1 MSIKTIWG
9 LLKATISQWRH
20 DQTSL
25 MAAAL
30 AYYTVF
36 SLAPLLIIVIAIAG
50 SIFGEQAAK
59 GELVMQIQGV
69 VGKEGAQ
76 LIQTAIEN
84 ASKLDPSQGPIP
96 TLINIGV
103 LLFGASVVFTQ
114 LQNSLNRIWNV
125 QPKPENGIIHF
136 LRKRLLSFS
145 MVLVIA
151 FLLLVSLVIS
161 TLLVILGNY
170 LRDLVPGFTYL
181 WQCLNFLISFGIIT
195 LLFAMMFKILP
206 DAKIDWKDVWM
217 GAAITA
223 VLFVIG
229 KSLLGFYLG
238 KTSLASAYGAAGSLV
253 IILTW
258 VFYSAQI
265 LFMGAEFTQ
274 VYVRNHGKEIV
285 PAEYAIPLHPIPG
298 ESEQAYY
305 QEGEVG

>member
-1 MSIKTIWG
+1 MSITRIWL
-9 LLKATISQWRH
+9 LLKITFSQWRQ
-20 DQTSL
+20 DQASV

-50 SIFGEQAAK
+50 AVFGEQAAK
-59 GELVMQIQGV
+59 GELVMQMQGLI
-69 VGKEGAQ
+69 GKDGAQ

-84 ASKLDPSQGPIP
+84 ASQLDPSQGPIP
-96 TLINIGV
+96 TLINII
-103 LLFGASVVFTQ
+103 LLLSGASVIFGQ
-114 LQNSLNRIWNV
+114 LQQSLNRIWKV
-125 QPKPENGIIHF
+125 EPKPGNGIIDF
-136 LRKRLLSFS
+136 VRQRLLSFS

-161 TLLVILGNY
+161 TILVISGNY

-181 WQCLNFLISFGIIT
+181 WHLLNFFVSLGIVT

-206 DAKIDWKDVWM
+206 DAKIAWKDVWM
-217 GAAITA
+217 GAALTA
-223 VLFVIG
+223 LLFDIG
-229 KSLLGFYLG
+229 KFLLGLYLG

-265 LFMGAEFTQ
+265 LFLGAEFTQ
-274 VYVRNHGKEIV
+274 VYVRSGGQEIA
-285 PAEYAIPLHPIPG
+285 PAEYAMRVPQTSC
-298 ESEQAYY
+298 EKAD
-305 QEGEVG
+305 

>member
-1 MSIKTIWG
+1 MNIGMIWR
-9 LLKATISQWRH
+9 LLNVTFSQWRR
-20 DQTSL
+20 DQASS

-30 AYYTVF
+30 AYYTIF

-69 VGKEGAQ
+69 IGKDGAQ
-76 LIQTAIEN
+76 FIQTAIEN

-96 TLINIGV
+96 TLINIGF
-103 LLFGASVVFTQ
+103 LLSGATVVFGQ
-114 LQNSLNRIWNV
+114 LQNSLNRIWEV
-125 QPKPENGIIHF
+125 QPKPGNGIKHF
-136 LRKRLLSFS
+136 FRKRLLSFS

-161 TLLVILGNY
+161 TMLTILGNY
-170 LRDLVPGFTYL
+170 LRDLVPGFTYM
-181 WQCLNFLISFGIIT
+181 WQVLNFFISFGIVT
-195 LLFAMMFKILP
+195 LLFAMVFKILP
-206 DAKIDWKDVWM
+206 DAKIAWKDVWI

-223 VLFVIG
+223 VLFDIG

-238 KTSLASAYGAAGSLV
+238 HTSFASAYGAAGSLV

-265 LFMGAEFTQ
+265 LFLGAEFTQ
-274 VYVRNHGKEIV
+274 VYVRNYSKEIV
-285 PAEYAIPLHPIPG
+285 PADYAMRVTQNG
-298 ESEQAYY
+298 ESEGASCGK
-305 QEGEVG
+305 GEAG

>member
-1 MSIKTIWG
+1 MSIKTLWG
-9 LLKATISQWRH
+9 LLKVTFSQWRR
-20 DQTSL
+20 DQASL

-50 SIFGEQAAK
+50 AIFGEQAAK
-59 GELVMQIQGV
+59 GELVAQIQGV
-69 VGKEGAQ
+69 VGRDGAQ

-84 ASKLDPSQGPIP
+84 ASQLDPSQGPIP

-103 LLFGASVVFTQ
+103 LLFGASVVFAQ
-114 LQNSLNRIWNV
+114 LQKSLNRIWDV
-125 QPKPENGIIHF
+125 EAKPGNGIKRV
-136 LRKRLLSFS
+136 LRKRLLTFS

-161 TLLVILGNY
+161 TMLVILGNY

-181 WQCLNFLISFGIIT
+181 WQILNFFISFSLVT
-195 LLFAMMFKILP
+195 LLFAMIFKILP
-206 DAKIDWKDVWM
+206 DAKIAWRDVWM

-223 VLFVIG
+223 VLFDIG
-229 KSLLGFYLG
+229 KFLLGFYLG

-265 LFMGAEFTQ
+265 LFLGAEFTQ
-274 VYVRNHGKEIV
+274 VYVRHYSKEIV
-285 PAEYAIPLHPIPG
+285 PAEHAVRVPKTSCG
-298 ESEQAYY
+298 ES
-305 QEGEVG
+305 GE

>member
-1 MSIKTIWG
+1 MSIGTIWG
-9 LLKATISQWRH
+9 LLKITYSQWQR
-20 DQTSL
+20 DQASL

-36 SLAPLLIIVIAIAG
+36 SLAPLSIIVIAIAG
-50 SIFGEQAAK
+50 SVFGEQAAK
-59 GELVMQIQGV
+59 GELVAQIQDVIGRD
-69 VGKEGAQ
+69 GAQ

-84 ASKLDPSQGPIP
+84 ASQLDPSQGPIP

-114 LQNSLNRIWNV
+114 LQKSLNRIWELEV
-125 QPKPENGIIHF
+125 KPGNGIKHF

-161 TLLVILGNY
+161 TILVILGNY
-170 LRDLVPGFTYL
+170 LRGLVPGFTYL
-181 WQCLNFLISFGIIT
+181 WQVTNFFVSFGIVT
-195 LLFAMMFKILP
+195 LLFAMIFKILP
-206 DAKIDWKDVWM
+206 DAKIAWRDVWM
-217 GAAITA
+217 GAALTA
-223 VLFVIG
+223 VLFNIG

-238 KTSLASAYGAAGSLV
+238 HTTFASAYGAAGSLV

-265 LFMGAEFTQ
+265 LFLGAEFTQ
-274 VYVRNHGKEIV
+274 VYVRKWGKEII
-285 PAEYAIPLHPIPG
+285 PADHAILVAKSSYG
-298 ESEQAYY
+298 ELE
-305 QEGEVG
+305 